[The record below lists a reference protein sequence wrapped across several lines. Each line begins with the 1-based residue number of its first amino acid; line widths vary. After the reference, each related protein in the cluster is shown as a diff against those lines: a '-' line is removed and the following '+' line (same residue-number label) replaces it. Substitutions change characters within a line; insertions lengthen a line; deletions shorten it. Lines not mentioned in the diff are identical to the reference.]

1 MTNKKNSSKQKA
13 SNVNTIGDFLS
24 EELKNKSTMPLK
36 RKTPLKKITKKQ
48 SAINRELK
56 KFITK

>member
-24 EELKNKSTMPLK
+24 EELKKQINNAVKKKDPVKKDNQKAVGNK
-36 RKTPLKKITKKQ
+36 
-48 SAINRELK
+48 
-56 KFITK
+56 